1 MNFKKKTLVLAMTAV
16 CAMMLTAGCGK
27 VNMGYVDYSRVQ
39 TEAPQI
45 KSSMEEM
52 QKRMEEFQ
60 KDATKQLQEQGA
72 NIQSEEDAQK
82 FQELQQQLRMQGA
95 GIQQQYATQVQSKI
109 YAAMDGIAKEKKLDA
124 VVKSDGK
131 DGLIIGGVDVTDD
144 VIAKLQ

>member
-16 CAMMLTAGCGK
+16 CAMKITAGCGK
-27 VNMGYVDYSRVQ
+27 VHMGYVDYSRVQ